1 MKSKMLGKGISDAEV
16 THISISGVWVLLDDN
31 EYFLPF
37 KKYPDFRDA
46 TVGQI
51 HNLRIVNGDELEWP
65 DLQLNLSIKSFDQPN
80 HVPTLG

>member
-1 MKSKMLGKGISDAEV
+1 
-16 THISISGVWVLLDDN
+16 
-31 EYFLPF
+31 
-37 KKYPDFRDA
+37 
-46 TVGQI
+46 VGQI